1 MRSVGIINYLTDKK
15 PIERPY
21 WITVYDPSL
30 LSFRVTLYD
39 NFTKSSSKKN
49 VHKITVEILHD
60 GTFHGTQTEQNIIFE
75 ELKTMNIIPLNTNIL
90 WSGSANKSEG
100 FPILTPTLMET
111 TIKQIEIL
119 EGLYHNLSIIG
130 RRPDIN
136 TGQVAIMKN
145 VYETI
150 SNRL

>member
-1 MRSVGIINYLTDKK
+1 
-15 PIERPY
+15 
-21 WITVYDPSL
+21 
-30 LSFRVTLYD
+30 
-39 NFTKSSSKKN
+39 
-49 VHKITVEILHD
+49 
-60 GTFHGTQTEQNIIFE
+60 
-75 ELKTMNIIPLNTNIL
+75 MNIIPLNTNIL

-150 SNRL
+150 SNRLL

>member
-75 ELKTMNIIPLNTNIL
+75 ELL
-90 WSGSANKSEG
+90 GSSSAALKID
-100 FPILTPTLMET
+100 F
-111 TIKQIEIL
+111 
-119 EGLYHNLSIIG
+119 
-130 RRPDIN
+130 
-136 TGQVAIMKN
+136 VV
-145 VYETI
+145 VYE
-150 SNRL
+150 NDV